1 MRHLACLFMLCIV
14 FLLGGCK
21 SELYSGLSEKEANAM
36 LALLQKN
43 QISVNKVVG
52 KGGKVTIRVSDSQQ
66 AEAIGILNRSGFPR
80 EQFDTVPSLFP
91 QDSLIK
97 SPLEEQARFTY
108 AKSQE
113 LAATLSEIDGVLSA
127 RVHLVLP
134 QPESKRGRS
143 DDQGEATASV
153 FIKHNANIDVGGYTP
168 QIKLLV
174 SKAVSGLGYD
184 NISVAFF
191 PSEVSA
197 DSAAERSWSEFLF
210 IKVEKSSYISLIVL
224 IVALLFLAAIGP
236 AGLYFW
242 YRRQGQI
249 QQGSEQEQAP
259 VQVQGNG

>member
-1 MRHLACLFMLCIV
+1 MLMLCTL

-36 LALLQKN
+36 LALLQRN
-43 QISVNKVVG
+43 QIDVDKVVG

-66 AEAIGILNRSGFPR
+66 AEAIGILNKSGFPR
-80 EQFDTVPSLFP
+80 AHFDTVPSLFP

-134 QPESKRGRS
+134 HPESKRSRNEEPA
-143 DDQGEATASV
+143 EATASV
-153 FIKHNANIDVGGYTP
+153 FIKHSASVDVSAYTP

-174 SKAVSGLGYD
+174 SKAVPGLSYD

-191 PSEVSA
+191 PS
-197 DSAAERSWSEFLF
+197 DPAAEVTADQNWSEFLF
-210 IKVEKSSYISLIVL
+210 IRVAKSSRTALITLIMSLI
-224 IVALLFLAAIGP
+224 LLMILGP
-236 AGLYFW
+236 VGMYFW
-242 YRRQGQI
+242 YRRNVLGQTQSQGQI
-249 QQGSEQEQAP
+249 QA
-259 VQVQGNG
+259 QGNG